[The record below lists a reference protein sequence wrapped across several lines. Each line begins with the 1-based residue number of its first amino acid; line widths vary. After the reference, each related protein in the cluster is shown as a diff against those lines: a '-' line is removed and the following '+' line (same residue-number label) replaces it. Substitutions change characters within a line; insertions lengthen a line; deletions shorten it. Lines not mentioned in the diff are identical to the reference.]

1 MKSETGHMIITVRGL
16 AKSFWNDGLEIAVL
30 KDVNFEIQEGEV
42 VAIVGPSGIGKSTL
56 LNLLGTLDRPDS
68 GTIDYE
74 GRNPFALS
82 DPEVARFRNTHIGF
96 VFQFHHLL
104 PEFTALEN
112 VMIPAMISNRDYKT
126 AENLAREMLA
136 RVGLAERVTHRPAM
150 LSGGERQRVAI
161 ARALVNN
168 PLVVLADEPTGNLD
182 SGNSELLLDLILE
195 LNREFKR
202 TFIIATHNQEI
213 ANKSHRVL
221 EFSKGSFLKEI
232 SNLT

>member
-1 MKSETGHMIITVRGL
+1 MKNETDQTLLKVRNL
-16 AKSFWNDGLEIAVL
+16 SKSFWNDGLEIVVL
-30 KDVNFEIQEGEV
+30 RNVNFGIREGEV

-68 GTIDYE
+68 GSVEYA
-74 GRNPFALS
+74 GRNPFDLP
-82 DPEVARFRNTHIGF
+82 DPEIARFRNTSIGF

-112 VMIPAMISNRDYKT
+112 VMIPAMIYNRDLDK
-126 AENLAREMLA
+126 AENLAREMLT

-161 ARALVNN
+161 ARALINN

-182 SGNSELLLDLILE
+182 AGNSELLIDLILE
-195 LNREFKR
+195 LNREYRR
-202 TFIIATHNQEI
+202 TFIIATHNQTI
-213 ANKSHRVL
+213 AEKSHRVL
-221 EFSKGSFLKEI
+221 RFGQNSLLQEPG
-232 SNLT
+232 N